1 MKNPS
6 DPKQMLDDLKDLT
19 SVLGINVAA
28 LAVSLSEIEQT
39 IRIIAAIAAL
49 IYTLVKTYK
58 LIQK

>member
-1 MKNPS
+1 
-6 DPKQMLDDLKDLT
+6 MLDDLKDLT

>member
-1 MKNPS
+1 
-6 DPKQMLDDLKDLT
+6 MLDDLKDLA

-39 IRIIAAIAAL
+39 IRIITAIAAL